1 MKKTAKIPLVLFFCV
16 TFLLISS
23 TTWAQ
28 EGGTLKGKV
37 IDKDEKF
44 SLPTVRITVAGAKK
58 YGSTIADGTYVI
70 EDILAGVYKVTFE
83 LPGYLT
89 EVVKE
94 VTIVAGQVTELNM
107 SLKMGFA
114 HEVSVTARR
123 EKLVLQKIPQNIEV
137 ITSTEIEEQP
147 LIDIVHVLNNVT
159 GFDVETGSG
168 LSTVGTFMSI
178 NGYDDVY
185 IKKMVDGVDIGETVT
200 NWSML
205 NAYPEEMIDQ
215 IEVVKGGASSV
226 WGANMG
232 GIINLIT
239 KRPRDLE
246 RPVVTLRS
254 TWSVYGEMDF
264 EHGNAFPNPG
274 TNYLQRY
281 SANVMGNFNKFSY
294 MVGYSHDIFD
304 GFTDYSNE
312 NNYNIFT
319 KFGYNFSD
327 TTFLDLLYS
336 YNKIGT
342 QSHMFITSDAPPGSK
357 YLWHNYADA
366 DAYTQVASLKFSTY
380 IVPEINVEAQLKFN
394 HWKYDGFWTY
404 LEDAAWW
411 EPPPGTVETHK
422 FTDQKWGFTIKS
434 SYRPGKEGSI
444 VGGVDYYRI
453 KADFTHI
460 AFQPII
466 YVDEW
471 APFINAEYRIGSLGL
486 HAGARYDYNSSFG
499 SQLSP
504 SLGANFNFLKS
515 TLIRVNVA
523 RTFKVPDL
531 WYTLGEAYYD
541 MILPNPDLIPERAW
555 AYSVGF
561 ESQELR
567 YIWVKVS
574 LFYHKMTDG
583 IVQVPHELPGRYTW
597 GNTDEFVRKGYE
609 AEIGFTTDFGLSG
622 YFGTNFNKHE
632 NITQD
637 VRSTW
642 IPTRSYKPRL
652 KYKNSKL
659 DLMIN
664 LQGRWLWWN
673 EEDSP
678 WAYDFFLPEDK
689 KWLFDLRVSKG
700 FNFTENTRLGLF
712 VDIFNLTNQLYWDRL
727 DSPNP
732 RRWVAFG
739 FELKFK

>member
-1 MKKTAKIPLVLFFCV
+1 MRKFTKVLPFLFFLAS
-16 TFLLISS
+16 LLITS
-23 TTWAQ
+23 TIGRAQ
-28 EGGTLKGKV
+28 SGGVLEGTV
-37 IDKDEKF
+37 IDDNEKF
-44 SLPTVRITVAGAKK
+44 PLPTVRISVAGTKM
-58 YGSTIADGTYVI
+58 YGSTIADGTYII
-70 EDILAGVYKVTFE
+70 ENIPAGVYKVTFE
-83 LPGYLT
+83 LVGYLT
-89 EVVKE
+89 EIIKE
-94 VTIVAGQVTELNM
+94 VNIVEGQTTELDV
-107 SLKMGFA
+107 SLRMGFA

-137 ITSTEIEEQP
+137 ITATELEEQP
-147 LIDIVHVLNNVT
+147 LIDVVHALNNVT
-159 GFDVETGSG
+159 GVDVETGSG
-168 LSTVGTFMSI
+168 LTTIGTFMSI

-185 IKKMVDGVDIGETVT
+185 IKKMVDGVDVGEVVS

-205 NAYPEEMIDQ
+205 NAYPEEMVDQ

-239 KRPRDLE
+239 KRPTGLE

-281 SANVMGNFNKFSY
+281 SANVMGSFDEFSY
-294 MVGYSHDIFD
+294 MVGYSRDIFD
-304 GFTDYSNE
+304 GFTDYSKE
-312 NNYNIFT
+312 KNYSIFA

-327 TTFLDLLYS
+327 RTYLDFLYS
-336 YNKIGT
+336 YNKVGT
-342 QSHMFITSDAPPGSK
+342 QSHMWITSDAPPGYK
-357 YLWHNYADA
+357 YLWNNYADG
-366 DAYTQVASLKFSTY
+366 DAFAQVASLKFSSY
-380 IVPEINVEAQLKFN
+380 IRPEINVEAQLKFN

-404 LEDAAWW
+404 LEDAAPW
-411 EPPPGTVETHK
+411 EPPAGTIEPQK
-422 FTDQKWGFTIKS
+422 FTDQKWGFTVKS
-434 SYRPGKEGSI
+434 SYRPGEYLSI

-460 AFQPII
+460 PFQPII
-466 YVDEW
+466 YVDEL
-471 APFINAEYRIGSLGL
+471 APFINMEYRIGGLGF
-486 HAGARYDYNSSFG
+486 HIGTRYDHNDTYG
-499 SQLSP
+499 SQVSP
-504 SLGANFNFLKS
+504 SIGTNFNFLKS
-515 TLIRVNVA
+515 TLVRVNVG
-523 RTFKVPDL
+523 RTFKVPDI

-541 MILPNPDLIPERAW
+541 RILPNPDLKPERAW

-567 YIWVKVS
+567 YIWVKIS
-574 LFYHKMTDG
+574 LFYHRMTDG
-583 IVQVPHELPGRYTW
+583 IVQAPHELPGRYTW
-597 GNTDEFVRKGYE
+597 ANSDEFIRKGYE
-609 AEIGFTTDFGLSG
+609 AEIGFVTDFGLSG

-632 NITQD
+632 NISQD
-637 VRSTW
+637 VRTTW

-673 EEDSP
+673 EEESP

-689 KWLFDLRVSKG
+689 KWIFDLRVSKG
-700 FNFTENTRLGLF
+700 IRITENLNVGLF
-712 VDIFNLTNQLYWDRL
+712 VDVFNLTDQLYWDRL
-727 DSPNP
+727 DAPNP

-739 FELKFK
+739 FELKYE